1 MGNDR
6 TEELL
11 LQLIQDMAEVKAKLN
26 NIDEQKL
33 SSRVDWLEAQAREQD
48 RVIKT
53 LENREAILEEF
64 IRNNM
69 NEANK
74 SNKAVWT
81 SIGIAFLTA
90 ALSFLIIYNR
100 RDIMKLDIKARLRNK
115 YFWVSMLSLVVL
127 LLDQL
132 GIKLPVDIN
141 EIGGTI
147 LSIAVLLGIIVD
159 NGSEG
164 FSDKHE

>member
-74 SNKAVWT
+74 GNKAVWT

-90 ALSFLIIYNR
+90 ALSFFIN
-100 RDIMKLDIKARLRNK
+100 LR
-115 YFWVSMLSLVVL
+115 
-127 LLDQL
+127 
-132 GIKLPVDIN
+132 
-141 EIGGTI
+141 
-147 LSIAVLLGIIVD
+147 
-159 NGSEG
+159 
-164 FSDKHE
+164 

>member
-1 MGNDR
+1 MDSDKI
-6 TEELL
+6 EALL

-33 SSRVDWLEAQAREQD
+33 SNRVDWLEAQAREQE

-53 LENREAILEEF
+53 LEKRELTLEEF

-90 ALSFLIIYNR
+90 ALSFLIN
-100 RDIMKLDIKARLRNK
+100 L
-115 YFWVSMLSLVVL
+115 
-127 LLDQL
+127 
-132 GIKLPVDIN
+132 
-141 EIGGTI
+141 
-147 LSIAVLLGIIVD
+147 
-159 NGSEG
+159 
-164 FSDKHE
+164 

>member
-6 TEELL
+6 IEELL
-11 LQLIQDMAEVKAKLN
+11 LQLIQDMAEVKSKLN

-33 SSRVDWLEAQAREQD
+33 SSRVDLLEAQTREQE

-53 LENREAILEEF
+53 LEKRELTLEEF

-74 SNKAVWT
+74 NNKTVWV

-90 ALSFLIIYNR
+90 ALSFLIN
-100 RDIMKLDIKARLRNK
+100 L
-115 YFWVSMLSLVVL
+115 
-127 LLDQL
+127 
-132 GIKLPVDIN
+132 
-141 EIGGTI
+141 
-147 LSIAVLLGIIVD
+147 
-159 NGSEG
+159 
-164 FSDKHE
+164 

>member
-33 SSRVDWLEAQAREQD
+33 SSRVDLLEAKTREQE
-48 RVIKT
+48 RVIRT
-53 LENREAILEEF
+53 LENRESTLEEF

-74 SNKAVWT
+74 SNKAVWV
-81 SIGIAFLTA
+81 SVGLAFLTA
-90 ALSFLIIYNR
+90 ALSFLIN
-100 RDIMKLDIKARLRNK
+100 L
-115 YFWVSMLSLVVL
+115 
-127 LLDQL
+127 
-132 GIKLPVDIN
+132 
-141 EIGGTI
+141 
-147 LSIAVLLGIIVD
+147 
-159 NGSEG
+159 
-164 FSDKHE
+164 

>member
-6 TEELL
+6 IEELL
-11 LQLIQDMAEVKAKLN
+11 LQLIQDMAEVKSKLS

-33 SSRVDWLEAQAREQD
+33 ASRIDLLEAQAREQD

-53 LENREAILEEF
+53 LEKRELTLEDF

-90 ALSFLIIYNR
+90 ALSFFIN
-100 RDIMKLDIKARLRNK
+100 LR
-115 YFWVSMLSLVVL
+115 
-127 LLDQL
+127 
-132 GIKLPVDIN
+132 
-141 EIGGTI
+141 
-147 LSIAVLLGIIVD
+147 
-159 NGSEG
+159 
-164 FSDKHE
+164 

>member
-6 TEELL
+6 IEELL
-11 LQLIQDMAEVKAKLN
+11 LQLIQDMAEVKSKLN

-33 SSRVDWLEAQAREQD
+33 SNRVDLLEAQTREQE
-48 RVIKT
+48 RVIKS
-53 LENREAILEEF
+53 LENRELTLEEF

-90 ALSFLIIYNR
+90 VLSFLIN
-100 RDIMKLDIKARLRNK
+100 LR
-115 YFWVSMLSLVVL
+115 
-127 LLDQL
+127 
-132 GIKLPVDIN
+132 
-141 EIGGTI
+141 
-147 LSIAVLLGIIVD
+147 
-159 NGSEG
+159 
-164 FSDKHE
+164 

>member
-6 TEELL
+6 IEELL
-11 LQLIQDMAEVKAKLN
+11 LQLIQDMAEVKSKLS

-33 SSRVDWLEAQAREQD
+33 ASRIDLLEAQAREQD

-53 LENREAILEEF
+53 LEKRELTLEDF

-74 SNKAVWT
+74 SNKAVWV

-90 ALSFLIIYNR
+90 ALSFLIN
-100 RDIMKLDIKARLRNK
+100 L
-115 YFWVSMLSLVVL
+115 
-127 LLDQL
+127 
-132 GIKLPVDIN
+132 
-141 EIGGTI
+141 
-147 LSIAVLLGIIVD
+147 
-159 NGSEG
+159 
-164 FSDKHE
+164 

>member
-26 NIDEQKL
+26 NIEGQRL
-33 SSRVDWLEAQAREQD
+33 SSRIDLLEAQTREQE

-53 LENREAILEEF
+53 LENRELTLEEF

-74 SNKAVWT
+74 SNKAVWA

-90 ALSFLIIYNR
+90 ALSFLIN
-100 RDIMKLDIKARLRNK
+100 L
-115 YFWVSMLSLVVL
+115 
-127 LLDQL
+127 
-132 GIKLPVDIN
+132 
-141 EIGGTI
+141 
-147 LSIAVLLGIIVD
+147 
-159 NGSEG
+159 
-164 FSDKHE
+164 

>member
-26 NIDEQKL
+26 NIDEQRL
-33 SSRVDWLEAQAREQD
+33 SSRIDLLEAQTREQE

-53 LENREAILEEF
+53 LEKRELTFEEF

-74 SNKAVWT
+74 SNKAVWA

-90 ALSFLIIYNR
+90 ALSFLIN
-100 RDIMKLDIKARLRNK
+100 L
-115 YFWVSMLSLVVL
+115 
-127 LLDQL
+127 
-132 GIKLPVDIN
+132 
-141 EIGGTI
+141 
-147 LSIAVLLGIIVD
+147 
-159 NGSEG
+159 
-164 FSDKHE
+164 

>member
-6 TEELL
+6 IEELL
-11 LQLIQDMAEVKAKLN
+11 LQLIQDMAEVKSKLS

-33 SSRVDWLEAQAREQD
+33 ASRIDLLEAQGREQD

-53 LENREAILEEF
+53 LEKRELTLEDF

-90 ALSFLIIYNR
+90 ALSFLIN
-100 RDIMKLDIKARLRNK
+100 LR
-115 YFWVSMLSLVVL
+115 
-127 LLDQL
+127 
-132 GIKLPVDIN
+132 
-141 EIGGTI
+141 
-147 LSIAVLLGIIVD
+147 
-159 NGSEG
+159 
-164 FSDKHE
+164 